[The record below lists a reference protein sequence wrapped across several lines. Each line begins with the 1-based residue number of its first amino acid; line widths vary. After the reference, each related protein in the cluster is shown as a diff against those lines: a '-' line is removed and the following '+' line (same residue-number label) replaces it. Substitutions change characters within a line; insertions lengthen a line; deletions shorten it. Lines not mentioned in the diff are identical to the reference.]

1 MPKLAETQLRFRDA
15 VVRGDMQHVDFLA
28 SLLVGGRSPEKRL
41 IVHQRN
47 YRRSL
52 VDALLVKFPA
62 TGWLLGTQLLTE
74 AATRFI
80 REYPPQAPCI
90 AEFGDGF
97 PNFLS
102 QCPAAVCAPYVREF
116 AELEWY
122 VGTVAIAVGG
132 VPVTLEELS
141 SIQADALPDTL
152 LELQPG
158 LRYLKTSWPVD
169 ELMELYLSETVPDRF
184 ELSPAEVD
192 IEVRGA
198 RGEFHFSRLDPAEAT
213 FRKAIF
219 EGHCIGDAAES
230 ALEVN
235 AGFDP
240 GKGLVALVNGGL
252 IQAIRKGPDESSR
265 L

>member
-1 MPKLAETQLRFRDA
+1 MPTLAETQLRFRDA
-15 VVRGDMQHVDFLA
+15 VVQGETQHFDFLA

-47 YRRSL
+47 YRQSL
-52 VDALLVKFPA
+52 VDALLNKFPA
-62 TGWLLGTQLLTE
+62 TGWLLGMQLMTE

-90 AEFGDGF
+90 AEFGFEF
-97 PNFLS
+97 PSYLAQS
-102 QCPAAVCAPYVREF
+102 PAAVRAPYVREF

-122 VGTVAIAVGG
+122 VGKAAVAVSGP
-132 VPVTLEELS
+132 PVTPEELS
-141 SIQADALPDTL
+141 SIQADALPDAL
-152 LELQPG
+152 LKLQPG
-158 LRYLKTSWPVD
+158 LYYLSRSWPVD

-184 ELSPAEVD
+184 EISLAELD
-192 IEVRGA
+192 IEIRGA
-198 RGEFHFSRLDPAEAT
+198 RGEFYFSRLDRAEAT
-213 FRKAIF
+213 FRKAIS
-219 EGHCIGDAAES
+219 EGHSIGDAAES

-240 GKGLVALVNGGL
+240 GKGLVALVGAGL